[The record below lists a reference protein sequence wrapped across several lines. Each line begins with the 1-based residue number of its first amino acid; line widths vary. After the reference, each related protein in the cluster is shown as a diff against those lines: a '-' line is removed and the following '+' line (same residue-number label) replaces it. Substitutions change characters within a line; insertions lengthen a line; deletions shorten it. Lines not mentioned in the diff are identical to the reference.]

1 MSLPNFLERQ
11 KHKNNIPV
19 TKTAITMYVRSI
31 FQTRS
36 LPGTTLEDIGDVG
49 VCFALLE
56 SIPGVEVAAS
66 VLGAS

>member
-11 KHKNNIPV
+11 KHKKNIPA
-19 TKTAITMYVRSI
+19 TKTAITMYTKSLFHI
-31 FQTRS
+31 P

-49 VCFALLE
+49 VCFALPE